1 MAELRDRI
9 RRAPVRTLRTVV
21 LKIGGEHLLEEV
33 TLATLAARVRSHW
46 IKGDRVVVVHGHGP
60 AGADDPAMTRSAI
73 NATLVSRLVA
83 EGLLGLGQTGIDVG
97 FVQAGRCAR
106 VDVTALRRL
115 LEEGAVPVIAPVV
128 MGEDGRATEVAP
140 ETLAQA
146 LAAALTADTLELLGD
161 AAVPTRQVERGRV
174 EELLGRRDLDHD
186 LRRRLEAARQALLAG
201 TRDVRLAGI
210 ERVPV

>member
-1 MAELRDRI
+1 MAELRERI

-46 IKGDRVVVVHGHGP
+46 VKGDRVVVVHGHAPPGV
-60 AGADDPAMTRSAI
+60 ADPAMARSAI
-73 NATLVSRLVA
+73 NATLVSRLVS
-83 EGLLGLGQTGIDVG
+83 EGLLGLGQSGLDVG
-97 FVQAGRCAR
+97 FVQLGRAAR
-106 VDVTALRRL
+106 VDVSALRRL

-128 MGEDGRATEVAP
+128 QGEGGRPVEVAP

-146 LAAALTADTLELLGD
+146 LAAALAADTLELLGD
-161 AAVPTRQVERGRV
+161 AAVPTRPVERGRV
-174 EELLGRRDLDHD
+174 EELLGRGDLDLD
-186 LRRRLEAARQALLAG
+186 LRRRLETARQALLAG

-210 ERVPV
+210 PV